1 MSLDHL
7 NLRLAD
13 AEFVIEAFAA
23 FRSSQL
29 QPPRVYLLDPSVVL
43 PHSVELGSGL
53 GSELGVGATGREGAG
68 DLHDL
73 LLVSSK

>member
-13 AEFVIEAFAA
+13 VEFSIEAFAA

-29 QPPRVYLLDPSVVL
+29 QPPRVYLLDPSVAL
-43 PHSVELGSGL
+43 PHNIELGSGL
-53 GSELGVGATGREGAG
+53 GCELGVGATGREEE
-68 DLHDL
+68 LHDL
-73 LLVSSK
+73 LLVSTN